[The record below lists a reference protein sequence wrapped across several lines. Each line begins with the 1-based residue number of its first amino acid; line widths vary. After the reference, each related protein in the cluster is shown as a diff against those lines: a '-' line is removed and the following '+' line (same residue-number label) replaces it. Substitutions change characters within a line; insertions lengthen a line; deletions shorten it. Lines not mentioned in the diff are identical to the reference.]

1 LQRAGAIDAGQG
13 FVAFVF
19 VEVKAGQQ
27 DCVIV

>member
-1 LQRAGAIDAGQG
+1 LQRACPVNPGQG

-19 VEVKAGQQ
+19 VEVKVGQQ